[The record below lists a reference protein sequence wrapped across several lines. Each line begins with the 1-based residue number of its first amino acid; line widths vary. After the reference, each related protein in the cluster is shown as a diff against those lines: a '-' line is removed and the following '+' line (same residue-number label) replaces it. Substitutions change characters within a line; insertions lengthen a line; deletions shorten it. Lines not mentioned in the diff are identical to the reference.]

1 MKAFY
6 FFDEDDLDNLPADFQ
21 LLPLDVSYLDAICA
35 DKITPASEV
44 QTPKT
49 WPSQRSLQEPKP
61 LILDQPKF
69 CNPSPIDEQTD
80 KRLPDVKTAQLK
92 S

>member
-21 LLPLDVSYLDAICA
+21 LLPLDVSYLDAAIPVSA
-35 DKITPASEV
+35 FPTSAIPVSEA

-49 WPSQRSLQEPKP
+49 WPLQKSPKEPKP
-61 LILDQPKF
+61 
-69 CNPSPIDEQTD
+69 SE
-80 KRLPDVKTAQLK
+80 
-92 S
+92 

>member
-35 DKITPASEV
+35 DKITPASSTLLSEA

-49 WPSQRSLQEPKP
+49 WPSQKSPKE
-61 LILDQPKF
+61 QS
-69 CNPSPIDEQTD
+69 PS
-80 KRLPDVKTAQLK
+80 V
-92 S
+92 

>member
-21 LLPLDVSYLDAICA
+21 LLPLDVSYVDAAI
-35 DKITPASEV
+35 PASAIPVSEV

-49 WPSQRSLQEPKP
+49 WPSQKSPKE
-61 LILDQPKF
+61 QS
-69 CNPSPIDEQTD
+69 PS
-80 KRLPDVKTAQLK
+80 V
-92 S
+92 